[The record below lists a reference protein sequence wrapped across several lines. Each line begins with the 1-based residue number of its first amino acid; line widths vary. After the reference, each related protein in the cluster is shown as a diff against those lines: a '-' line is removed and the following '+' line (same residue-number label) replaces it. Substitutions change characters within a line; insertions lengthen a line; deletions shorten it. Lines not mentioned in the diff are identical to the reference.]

1 MEKTAH
7 TAILGAGIT
16 GLCVAHS
23 LRTASLDAPAS
34 YHLIESSD
42 QVGGALQSTQD
53 MGYLAEHGPNSILI
67 KDQRVAQMLDD
78 IGLGDDPSRNQL
90 HESLDAR
97 EEAKKRYIVQDGQ
110 PHAMPSS
117 LIGMLR
123 TPLFSTRGK
132 LRFGLEPFIGK
143 YKGREQGKGEESF
156 ADFVRRRLG
165 PDMLA
170 SAAGPFVSGI
180 YAGNPENLSVRH
192 AFPRLWNLEHHYG
205 SFILGALALQ
215 WGGGKNPHRLAP
227 SRMLSFRSGMHA
239 MPSAI
244 AKHLPKDSLKLQC
257 QVSSI
262 EPIHKN
268 GKTGWSLSWTD
279 ASGNLQTGHYRQ
291 LVIAVP
297 HHQLPSLPLP
307 TSVLNALDPIT
318 QLHAPPV
325 TSMVLGFKRD
335 DITHPL
341 DGFGMLIKQTENSPL
356 LGVLF
361 SSSMFDGRA
370 PDGHVTLTCM
380 MGGSIHP
387 EYAKNDE
394 QVVLDE
400 LNRLLGVTG
409 SPTFRHRTTWNH
421 AIPQYGLDYQNVLD
435 ALESCESHHPGL
447 HFAGNYRGGI
457 SVGDCIVNGLE
468 LGRSLTS
475 TENGA

>member
-1 MEKTAH
+1 VENTAH

-23 LRTASLDAPAS
+23 LRTASQDNS
-34 YHLIESSD
+34 RQTFHLIESGD
-42 QVGGALQSTQD
+42 KVGGALQSTRHD
-53 MGYLAEHGPNSILI
+53 GYLAEHGPNSILI
-67 KDQRVAQMLDD
+67 KDKRVAQMLDH
-78 IGLGDDPSRNQL
+78 IGLGENEPHDTL
-90 HESLDAR
+90 HESLVAR
-97 EEAKKRYIVQDGQ
+97 EEAKKRYIVQDGR

-117 LIGMLR
+117 PLGMLR
-123 TPLFSTRGK
+123 TPLFSFMGK

-143 YKGREQGKGEESF
+143 YKGREQGRGEESF

-192 AFPRLWNLEHHYG
+192 AFPRLWNLEHNYR
-205 SFILGALALQ
+205 SFILGALVLQ
-215 WGGGKNPHRLAP
+215 FGGGKNPHRLAP

-239 MPSAI
+239 MPDAI
-244 AKHLPKDSLKLQC
+244 ASSLPDESLKLQC
-257 QVSSI
+257 QVTSI
-262 EPIHKN
+262 EPTHEN
-268 GKTGWSLSWTD
+268 GNTGWSLSWTD
-279 ASGNLQTGHYRQ
+279 AAGNLQTGHYRQ

-297 HHQLPSLPLP
+297 HHCLPSLPLP
-307 TSVLNALDPIT
+307 ASVINELAPLT
-318 QLHAPPV
+318 ELEAPPV
-325 TSMVLGFKRD
+325 TSLVLGFKRE

-341 DGFGMLIKQTENSPL
+341 DGFGMLIKQAENSPL

-361 SSSMFDGRA
+361 SSSMFDDRA

-387 EYAKNDE
+387 EYAENDE
-394 QVVLDE
+394 QVVIDE

-409 SPTFRHRTTWNH
+409 TPTFRHRTAWSH

-435 ALESCESHHPGL
+435 ALESCESNHPGL
-447 HFAGNYRGGI
+447 HLAGNYRGGI

-468 LGRSLTS
+468 LGESLT
-475 TENGA
+475 